1 MAVKIPKIKKRK
13 SWHAKFGD
21 FILALAALAII
32 AFLAAS
38 NWRIWHNR
46 QDLDAEIKDLRQQA
60 MILEERRQAL
70 EAGLSAAQ
78 GESFQEE
85 RLREQGYK
93 KPGEEVIAVLQDGQT
108 LLQSKKT
115 AFLAPTVFGP
125 TFGKKSKELS
135 LENCS
140 ALAGRTCG
148 CRITAIMQPS
158 QG

>member
-13 SWHAKFGD
+13 SWRAKFGD

-85 RLREQGYK
+85 RMREQGYK

-108 LLQSKKT
+108 SATNQEDSISGTDSFWADLWKKIKGIK
-115 AFLAPTVFGP
+115 P
-125 TFGKKSKELS
+125 
-135 LENCS
+135 
-140 ALAGRTCG
+140 
-148 CRITAIMQPS
+148 
-158 QG
+158 